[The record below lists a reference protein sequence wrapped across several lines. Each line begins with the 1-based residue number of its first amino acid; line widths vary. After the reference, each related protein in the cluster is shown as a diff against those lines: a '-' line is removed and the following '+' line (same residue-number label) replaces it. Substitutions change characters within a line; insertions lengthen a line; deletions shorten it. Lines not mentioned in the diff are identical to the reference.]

1 MIRESYTIAGGN
13 YRSAGLASSLLK
25 TSLKKIGVDPTVL
38 RRVMIAAY
46 EAEMNVVIHAD
57 RGTMDVTFGDSYLDM
72 EIRDEGPGI
81 SDITQAMKEG
91 YSTAPETAREMG
103 FGAGMG
109 LPNIRKNSDFFRI
122 ESSVGKGT
130 YIRATIRLNT
140 HKGTVGH
147 GNSLEVR
154 EGVCSGCLACVRT
167 CPMGAIR
174 VHGKRPEILR
184 HRCVDCTTCMG
195 VCESGAITLKSKS
208 FFPVKAERGVLL
220 VPTELLAQFGAAYPP
235 RYVFR
240 ALEKLGFSDVFTTAG
255 CEMALRRA
263 VAERSLNKKLKK
275 PVISPVCPA
284 VVNLIETRFPSLISL
299 IAPYLSPL
307 EALLCATSARPL
319 LCVAACPGQ
328 FTLFASKYDECEAIV
343 VSPSETYPVV
353 RAQELRPVEIGR
365 LHAGNDRLEKK
376 DSFLESSQKSLL
388 VSGMNEVVDI
398 LERTE
403 NGLVE
408 DVEILEPYA
417 CRYGCAGSPLYIE
430 NPALAGHRT
439 ARFSMRNAQPTV
451 AVKREQPYRARE
463 GMRLHPNLA
472 EAIVLLSKID
482 TVMGA
487 LPGKDCG
494 LCGAPDCAALAEDI
508 VLGRA
513 AVSDCVQSRGKGD
526 AGQCK

>member
-13 YRSAGLASSLLK
+13 YRNAGLASSLLK
-25 TSLKKIGVDPTVL
+25 TRLKKIGVDPAVL

-57 RGTMDVTFGDSYLDM
+57 RGTLDVTFGDSYLDM

-81 SDITQAMKEG
+81 QNITQAMKEG

-130 YIRATIRLNT
+130 YIRATIRLNSV
-140 HKGTVGH
+140 KGTAGH
-147 GNSLEVR
+147 GNSLIVR
-154 EGVCSGCLACVRT
+154 EGVCSGCLACVRA
-167 CPMGAIR
+167 CPMGSIR
-174 VHGKRPEILR
+174 VHEKRPEILR

-195 VCESGAITLKSKS
+195 VCESGAIILESRS

-240 ALEKLGFSDVFTTAG
+240 VLEKSGFSDVFTTAG
-255 CEMALRRA
+255 CEAALREA
-263 VAERSLNKKLKK
+263 VAERSVDKKVKK

-284 VVNLIETRFPSLISL
+284 VVNLIETRFPSLIPL
-299 IAPYLSPL
+299 LAPFLSPL
-307 EALLCATSARPL
+307 EALLSTISARPL
-319 LCVAACPGQ
+319 LCVAACPSQ
-328 FTLFASKYDECEAIV
+328 FTLFRSMDDECEAIV
-343 VSPSETYPVV
+343 VSPSEIYTIV
-353 RAQELRPVEIGR
+353 RAQELRPVEIER
-365 LHAGNDRLEKK
+365 LRAESDPLEEN

-388 VSGMNEVVDI
+388 VGGMNEVVDI

-417 CRYGCAGSPLYIE
+417 CRYGCAGSPLYRE

-439 ARFSMRNAQPTV
+439 DRISMGNAEPKV
-451 AVKREQPYRARE
+451 AVKRKEPYRSRE

-482 TVMGA
+482 TVMGS

-494 LCGAPDCAALAEDI
+494 MCGAPDCAALAEDI

-513 AVSDCVQSRGKGD
+513 TVSDCVQTNRKGD
-526 AGQCK
+526 EGQCN